1 MTRIRSRMHGYEA
14 GVGLLLTV
22 IAAVAFSAK
31 AIFVK
36 LAYRYHVD
44 AVTLLM
50 LRMAFA
56 LPFFIAIAWREEK
69 RAVMRLS
76 GRQIA
81 ALIGLGMIGYYLAA
95 LFDFIGLQYI
105 SAGLERMVLFAY
117 PTLTVMLGLVLF
129 GQKPP
134 RYAPLALLLS
144 YAGIALA
151 VAHEVRLSE
160 GHVALG
166 TALVFASAMAYALY
180 LVGSGHMIGQLGT
193 ARFTAHAMVVS
204 ALAVIAQFLLTRDTA
219 LLVQPLPV
227 YVLALVMAVISTV
240 LPAFLMSA
248 GIRRIGAGTAAMAA
262 SVGPVSTIVLA
273 ALILGEPITVLQLA
287 GLLLVL
293 AGVGLIGMGRMTKSS

>member
-1 MTRIRSRMHGYEA
+1 MLTRIRSRMHGFEA
-14 GVGLLLTV
+14 GFGLLLTV

-36 LAYRYHVD
+36 LAYRYGVD

-56 LPFFIAIAWREEK
+56 LPFFVVIAWREER
-69 RAVMRLS
+69 RASMRLTR
-76 GRQIA
+76 RQVA
-81 ALIGLGMIGYYLAA
+81 ALIGLGLVGYYLAA
-95 LFDFIGLQYI
+95 LLDFIGLQYI

-117 PTLTVMLGLVLF
+117 PTLTVMLGMLLF
-129 GQKPP
+129 GQRPA
-134 RYAPLALLLS
+134 RQAPLALLLS

-160 GHVALG
+160 GHALLG
-166 TALVFASAMAYALY
+166 TALVFASAMAYAIY

-204 ALAVIAQFLLTRDTA
+204 ALAVIAQFLLTRDA
-219 LLVQPLPV
+219 GQLMQPAPV
-227 YVLALVMAVISTV
+227 YALGLAMAVVSTV

-248 GIRRIGAGTAAMAA
+248 GIRRIGAGSAAMAA

-273 ALILGEPITVLQLA
+273 ALILGEPMTALQLA
-287 GLLLVL
+287 GLVLVL
-293 AGVGLIGMGRMTKSS
+293 AGVGLIGMGKSRSR